1 YALSGMPPHGIGD
14 VVSVVARAAAGRV
27 EPLPPQVPAALVDL
41 LDRMC
46 APDPGDRP
54 TAVDLLPG
62 PTGTVISPLAAA
74 PAEPAPDP
82 RDRSS
87 RWIRPAAFALGS
99 LALLL
104 AGVGVGMAAAG
115 QGGDGSPGSAAA
127 ETSDDGP
134 TTEEVAVASSSTTST
149 TACVDRPY
157 QPCDAPE
164 PAPGTDG

>member
-1 YALSGMPPHGIGD
+1 
-14 VVSVVARAAAGRV
+14 
-27 EPLPPQVPAALVDL
+27 
-41 LDRMC
+41 
-46 APDPGDRP
+46 
-54 TAVDLLPG
+54 
-62 PTGTVISPLAAA
+62 
-74 PAEPAPDP
+74 

-87 RWIRPAAFALGS
+87 RWIRPAAFALGG

-127 ETSDDGP
+127 EASDDGP
-134 TTEEVAVASSSTTST
+134 TTEAVADASSSTTST

-164 PAPGTDG
+164 PAPGTEGTACLDGRVDHDEDPANGCEAEPDDIDDAEMVDGRIEG